1 MVVELPKGNGGERQ
15 SCMGP
20 QSDDGIFVM
29 EMTGWREVIFADPED
44 ARKMK
49 TQNLSAFSSSVRFH
63 LTRKMKTHV
72 R

>member
-49 TQNLSAFSSSVRFH
+49 TQN
-63 LTRKMKTHV
+63 
-72 R
+72 